1 MTKREE
7 IIATLLKEAQRAL
20 NERKI
25 EVAKKKFDEVMHISK
40 GSYPWIYFEACF
52 GLVDAFIEEGNYSGA
67 VKCSIKALLDASD
80 EEMFSLGVERLK
92 NVLAII
98 KKNNKIELL
107 KNRLEVLISQASAN
121 KDLQTFVMVLD
132 ALTKG
137 NLKEAQLLTRN
148 IRSEKLKEIV
158 ESLME

>member
-7 IIATLLKEAQRAL
+7 IIATLFKEAQRAL
-20 NERKI
+20 NEREI
-25 EVAKKKFDEVMHISK
+25 EVAKKKFDEVMHLSE

-67 VKCSIKALLDASD
+67 VKCSIKALLNAPD
-80 EEMFSLGVERLK
+80 EEMFSLGAERLK

-98 KKNNKIELL
+98 KKNNKIDSL
-107 KNRLEVLISQASAN
+107 KNRLEILISQTSPN
-121 KDLQTFVMVLD
+121 KDLQTFVMALD

-148 IRSEKLKEIV
+148 IRSKELKEIV